1 METPQYN
8 YKKLP
13 DEIVISGFS
22 GRLPESS
29 NIQEFKENL
38 FNGVDMV
45 NDDPRR
51 WPNGL
56 YDLPTRIGKMKDEDM
71 ENFDQQYFGVHQKQA
86 ECMDPQLRM
95 LLEATHEAIIDAG
108 FNPQELR
115 GSDTGV
121 YIGVSNSETER
132 YWLANPDRV
141 NGYGVTGCAR
151 AMFAN
156 RLSFTFDFKGPS
168 FAIDTACSSS
178 LYALSQAFSD
188 LKAGHCDSAI
198 VAGAALILEPTM
210 SLQFNRLGML
220 GAVGKCKSFDESGDG
235 YVRSEGCVVVFLQK
249 ESQARRIYASILN
262 VRTNTDGF
270 KEEGITF
277 PIGNMQTKL
286 MRETYNE
293 IGLHPNDVVY
303 VEAHG
308 TGTKVGDTQEVNSIT
323 DFFCKNRKTPLL
335 IGAVKSNM
343 GHAEP
348 VSGVCSIA
356 KALLAMETGIIPGNL
371 HYKSPNPNLQGIID
385 GRLKVVD
392 RNTPW
397 NGGIIGLNS
406 FGFGGANAHVI
417 LKSNQKRKST
427 NPSDTIPRLAILSGR
442 TSNAV
447 DLLLNEIDKNKT
459 DDEFIGLVN
468 KIHSK
473 NIPLHYSRGYAVVGG
488 DVTTVREVNELV
500 DDKRPVWYI
509 YSGIGSQWASMAKD
523 LMHLEVFRSSINRC
537 ADALRP
543 EGFDLFKVLM
553 KSDESAFDDILNS
566 VVSIAAVQVALTDI
580 LTHLEITPNGIIGH
594 STGELGCAYADG
606 CFTLEQTVLAA
617 YWRGRSILEANLNKG
632 MMAAIGLTW
641 EGTKARVPVDI
652 VAACHNSNDSVTISG
667 PPDSIIKFV
676 EELKKSGV
684 FAKEV
689 NSSGYAFHSK
699 YIADAGPKL
708 LKSLER
714 IISNPRTRTSRW
726 ISTSIPEDKWNTP
739 IAQQSSSTYHVN
751 NMLSPVLFHEGVQ
764 HIPKNA
770 ICIEIA
776 PTGLL
781 QAILK
786 RSLDSKAVKLSLI
799 KRGHENN
806 LAFFLQNIGKLYT
819 TGAQPQVSKLYAPL
833 SYPVGRGTPM
843 LNSKIGWDHSQRFM
857 VPKFGTD
864 STLGET
870 IVEVNLTKDEDTYL
884 AGHAID
890 GRILFPATG
899 YMTLAWRTFPKIK
912 NSMFEQTSVVFEDVV
927 FHRATILP
935 KDGSIKLAIK
945 FFDGTNRFEI
955 CEGGSL
961 AVSGKICVP
970 EDEFEELPLEPL
982 EQDKSGLKLKLN
994 DVYKELRLRG
1004 YDYSGKF
1011 RGISESDSKFI
1022 AGKLQWQNNWVT
1034 FIDTMLQFC
1043 IMGKN
1048 DREIYL
1054 PTRIERAVFNPSIH
1068 LEMVEHFKQNK
1079 VDVPVYM
1086 YKDLNVVKSGGVE
1099 LRGLKASLAPRRPGT
1114 QSPILEH
1121 YRYIPLDNT
1130 NQDLANN
1137 DERARLHAISVAT
1150 HLVVENS
1157 GGALKIKWA
1166 DVIENKIAENGLA
1179 RTIQS
1184 IIESEPRLVNDV
1196 VFVTNRSTAVGKSG
1210 IRVVSEDPS
1219 TGPVESNCHL
1229 VIAYDVVPR
1238 SNAKTVIDNLKSSI
1252 REGGFILLEEN
1263 VVGYDEATANKL
1275 FNSLNLAI
1283 ISVQR
1288 ANNKYFIL
1296 LRPIVDFASRNK
1308 TVVKITEKN
1317 YSYLGQLQ
1325 TALANAERDN
1335 TYVYIVGHGEE
1346 LLGAVGFMNCLKYE
1360 NGGKFARLIFVQ
1372 DAKVEQFSFTS
1383 KMYANQLS
1391 KDLIIN
1397 VYKNGGWGTFRHL
1410 KLDEVSNIP
1419 VKHAYVNALT
1429 KGDLSSLS
1437 WIESPLTQQM
1447 IDPLDKKNELC
1458 SVYYAPINFRDVML
1472 STGRLAADALPGDLP
1487 TQDCV
1492 LGMEFAGRDSNGK
1505 RIMAMVQAK
1514 ALATTCVAQR
1524 NMMWEI
1530 PDNWSMEEASTV
1542 PCVYSTVYYA
1552 LVVRG
1557 QMKKGESILIHA
1569 GSGGV
1574 GQAAINVALH
1584 HGLIVYTT
1592 VGSKKKREF
1601 LKKTFPQLT
1610 DAHIGNS
1617 RDTSFEQF
1625 IMRAT
1630 KGKGVDLVLNSLA
1643 DDMLQASIR
1652 CLGLDGRF
1660 LEIGKVDMHNNSPLG
1675 MSVFLKNTSF
1685 HGILLDRIMASDD
1698 KEKELVVTLVAEG
1711 IKNGAVRPLPTTI
1724 FNENQVEQA
1733 FRFMASGRHIGKVV
1747 VKVRDEESREVKKPT
1762 SKLIAAIPRT
1772 YFYSDKTYV
1781 IVGGLGGFGLELVNW
1796 MIARGASKI
1805 VLTSRIGVKTGY
1817 QSLMIRRWIEKG
1829 VNVLVDTN
1837 DVTTLAGAQ
1846 NLLNVA
1852 NKLGQVGGIFN
1863 LAAVLRDNILEN
1875 QTEKDF
1881 QTVCAPK
1888 VNGTKYLDTASRDLC
1903 PVLDYFVC
1911 FSSVSCGRG
1920 NIGQTNYGLANSA
1933 MERIMENRQAFGLP
1947 GTSIQWGAIGDTGL
1961 VVESL
1966 GDNDTIVVGG
1976 TLLQRMVS
1984 CLHTMDIFMQQPHPV
1999 LASMVVAEK
2008 RKAESSGVSLVS
2020 CVASILGLKDL
2031 KNVPGQASLADLGMD
2046 SLISAEIKQTLE
2058 RSYDIVMSTEEIR
2071 LLSFGS
2077 LKALESRASNDAPV
2091 SMSSAE
2097 TSSTQ
2102 TTAFDD
2108 GIQIVFTDELM
2119 PTEVLVKL
2127 KTQATAESNASPFFA
2142 VHAIEGSVTALEPLA
2157 AKLTVPVYGLQCTKD
2172 APLTSLSDL
2181 AAFYV
2186 KQMKTVQ
2193 KTGPYVIIG
2202 YSFGAAVAFE
2212 MVVLLEKFGEK
2223 ATLFMIDGSPK
2234 YTKWYMETHRKRIEG
2249 TTELQFQSYMLAYFG
2264 FIVAKLDIIQTTKAL
2279 DSLASFDMKLKR
2291 ISELICPKTKFSSE
2305 TIQLAADALI
2315 KKLVIAHVYE
2325 PDHKIST
2332 TNVILFKST
2341 ENDVQLTADYG
2352 LSEIVTSKINIISIK
2367 GNHRTILTG
2376 ESLDKIAS
2384 ILKAYI
2390 R

>member
-1 METPQYN
+1 MPALGEHTEIPMDMENPQYN

-71 ENFDQQYFGVHQKQA
+71 ESFDQQYFGVHQKQA
-86 ECMDPQLRM
+86 ECMDPQIRM
-95 LLEATHEAIIDAG
+95 LLELTHEAIIDAG
-108 FNPQELR
+108 VNPNELR
-115 GSDTGV
+115 GSRTGV
-121 YIGVSNSETER
+121 YVGVQSAEVEQ
-132 YWLANPDRV
+132 YWCGNPDPA

-151 AMFAN
+151 AMCAN
-156 RLSFTFDFKGPS
+156 RISYSFDFKGPS
-168 FAIDTACSSS
+168 CAIDTACSSS
-178 LYALSQAFSD
+178 FYALSLAFSH
-188 LKAGHCDSAI
+188 LKSGECDSAI
-198 VAGAALILEPTM
+198 VAGTGLILRPTM
-210 SLQFNRLGML
+210 SLQFKHLGML
-220 GAVGKCKSFDESGDG
+220 GADGKCKSFDESGAG
-235 YVRSEGCVVVFLQK
+235 YVRSDGCVVIFLQK

-277 PIGNMQTKL
+277 PIGNMQTRL

-335 IGAVKSNM
+335 MGAVKSNM
-343 GHAEP
+343 GHAESA
-348 VSGVCSIA
+348 SGVCSIA
-356 KALLAMETGIIPGNL
+356 KVLLAMETGIIPGNL
-371 HYKSPNPNLQGIID
+371 HYKSPNPDLQGIID

-392 RNTPW
+392 RNTAW
-397 NGGIIGLNS
+397 SGGIAALNS
-406 FGFGGANAHVI
+406 FGFGGTNGHLI
-417 LKSNQKRKST
+417 LRSNTKRKVLT
-427 NPSDTIPRLAILSGR
+427 PRNTIPRLAVLSGR
-442 TSNAV
+442 TSDAV
-447 DLLLNEIDKNKT
+447 DLLLDEIEKNKT

-473 NIPLHYSRGYAVVGG
+473 NIPLHYSRGYAVV
-488 DVTTVREVNELV
+488 DCDITTVREVNELV

-509 YSGIGSQWASMAKD
+509 YSGLGSQWSGMAKD
-523 LMHLEVFRSSINRC
+523 LMHLEVFRNSINRC

-543 EGFDLFKVLM
+543 EGFDLVKVLM
-553 KSDESAFDDILNS
+553 ESDESAFDDILNS
-566 VVSIAAVQVALTDI
+566 FVSIAAIQVALTDV

-606 CFTLEQTVLAA
+606 CFTPEQTVLAA
-617 YWRGRSILEANLNKG
+617 YWRGRSILETNLKKG
-632 MMAAIGLTW
+632 MMASIGLTW
-641 EGTKARVPVDI
+641 EETKARAPADI
-652 VAACHNSNDSVTISG
+652 VAACHNSTSNVTISG
-667 PPDSIIKFV
+667 SPESIIKFLD
-676 EELKKSGV
+676 ELKKDGV

-699 YIADAGPKL
+699 YIADAGPKMN
-708 LKSLER
+708 KSLKR
-714 IISNPRTRTSRW
+714 IIPNPKPRSSRW
-726 ISTSIPEDKWNTP
+726 ISTSLREEDWTSAM
-739 IAQQSSSTYHVN
+739 AQKSSSDYHVN
-751 NMLSPVLFHEGVQ
+751 NFLSPVLFHEALQ
-764 HIPKNA
+764 KIPKNA

-781 QAILK
+781 QAILR
-786 RSLDSKAVKLSLI
+786 RSLDSETIKLSLI
-799 KRGHENN
+799 KSGHENN
-806 LAFFLQNIGKLYT
+806 LCFFLQNIGKLYAA
-819 TGAQPQVSKLYAPL
+819 GAQPQVLKLYAPL
-833 SYPVGRGTPM
+833 SYPVGRGTAM
-843 LNSKIGWDHSQRFM
+843 LNSTVGWDHSQRFI
-857 VPKFGTD
+857 VPKLGNLT
-864 STLGET
+864 SGET
-870 IVEVNLTKDEDTYL
+870 IIEVNLSKDEDTYL

-899 YMTLAWRTFPKIK
+899 YMTLAWRTFAKIK
-912 NSMFEQTSVVFEDVV
+912 NSMFEQTPVVFEDVV
-927 FHRATILP
+927 FHRATILR
-935 KDGSIKLAIK
+935 KDGSVKLGIK

-961 AVSGKICVP
+961 AVSGKIYVP
-970 EDEFEELPLEPL
+970 EDIESEELPLEPL
-982 EQDKSGLKLKLN
+982 EQDKSGLTLKLN
-994 DVYKELRLRG
+994 DVYKELHIRG
-1004 YDYSGKF
+1004 YDYSGEF
-1011 RGISESDSKFI
+1011 CGIKESNSK
-1022 AGKLQWQNNWVT
+1022 ATTGKLQWQNNWVT
-1034 FIDTMLQFC
+1034 FIDTMLQFI

-1054 PTRIERAVFNPSIH
+1054 PTRIERAVFNPSKH

-1079 VDVPVYM
+1079 ADVPVYM

-1114 QSPILEH
+1114 QSPILEQ
-1121 YRYIPLDNT
+1121 YMYVPFQNA
-1130 NQDLANN
+1130 NEDLSKNA
-1137 DERARLHAISVAT
+1137 ERARFHAISVSTRVAA
-1150 HLVVENS
+1150 ENS
-1157 GGALKIKWA
+1157 GGALRIKVA
-1166 DVIENKIAENGLA
+1166 EVIENKTAENSLSQ
-1179 RTIQS
+1179 TIQT
-1184 IIESEPRLVNDV
+1184 IMQSEPRFSSEVII
-1196 VFVTNRSTAVGKSG
+1196 VTNQPTEPYIQAVGESG
-1210 IRVVSEDPS
+1210 IRVVFKDPS

-1288 ANNKYFIL
+1288 ANDKYFIL
-1296 LRPIVDFASRNK
+1296 LRPIVDLATRNK
-1308 TVVKITEKN
+1308 TVIKITEKN

-1410 KLDEVSNIP
+1410 KLDEVSKVP
-1419 VKHAYVNALT
+1419 VEHAYVNALI

-1437 WIESPLTQQM
+1437 WIESPLTHQM

-1584 HGLIVYTT
+1584 HGLTVYTT
-1592 VGSKKKREF
+1592 VGSKEKREF
-1601 LKKTFPQLT
+1601 LKKTFPQLS

-1643 DDMLQASIR
+1643 DNMLQASIR

-1733 FRFMASGRHIGKVV
+1733 FRFMASGKHIGKVV
-1747 VKVRDEESREVKKPT
+1747 VKVRDEESREVQKPT

-1781 IVGGLGGFGLELVNW
+1781 IVGGLGGIGLELVNW
-1796 MIARGASKI
+1796 MIARGASKF
-1805 VLTSRIGVKTGY
+1805 VVTSRSGVKSGY
-1817 QSLMIRRWIEKG
+1817 QSLMIRRWTEKG

-1846 NLLNVA
+1846 NLLNA
-1852 NKLGQVGGIFN
+1852 ATKLGQIGGIFN
-1863 LAAVLRDNILEN
+1863 LAGILRVNLFEK
-1875 QTEKDF
+1875 QTEDDF
-1881 QTVCAPK
+1881 KAVGMPK
-1888 VNGTKYLDTASRDLC
+1888 VNGTKCLDAVSRKLC
-1903 PVLDYFVC
+1903 PKLDYFVC
-1911 FSSVSCGRG
+1911 FSTISSGRG
-1920 NIGQTNYGLANSA
+1920 IDGQTNYGLANSG
-1933 MERIMENRQAFGLP
+1933 MDRICESRQMAGLP
-1947 GTSIQWGAIGDTGL
+1947 GKAIQWGAVGDTGMFIQNT
-1961 VVESL
+1961 
-1966 GDNDTIVVGG
+1966 GDNDAVIIGTIP
-1976 TLLQRMVS
+1976 QRMVS
-1984 CLHTMDIFMQQPHPV
+1984 VLKTLDIFMRQPHAV
-1999 LASMVVAEK
+1999 LS
-2008 RKAESSGVSLVS
+2008 SLVIS
-2020 CVASILGLKDL
+2020 GKNKNESGNLSLVDCVANILEIKDL
-2031 KNVPGQASLADLGMD
+2031 KSVSDQTTFSTLGMD
-2046 SLISAEIKQTLE
+2046 SLISAEIRQALE
-2058 RSYDIVMSTEEIR
+2058 RDYNIT
-2071 LLSFGS
+2071 LN
-2077 LKALESRASNDAPV
+2077 AA
-2091 SMSSAE
+2091 
-2097 TSSTQ
+2097 
-2102 TTAFDD
+2102 
-2108 GIQIVFTDELM
+2108 
-2119 PTEVLVKL
+2119 EVLQLTFGKL
-2127 KTQATAESNASPFFA
+2127 K
-2142 VHAIEGSVTALEPLA
+2142 
-2157 AKLTVPVYGLQCTKD
+2157 
-2172 APLTSLSDL
+2172 
-2181 AAFYV
+2181 
-2186 KQMKTVQ
+2186 
-2193 KTGPYVIIG
+2193 
-2202 YSFGAAVAFE
+2202 E
-2212 MVVLLEKFGEK
+2212 M
-2223 ATLFMIDGSPK
+2223 A
-2234 YTKWYMETHRKRIEG
+2234 
-2249 TTELQFQSYMLAYFG
+2249 
-2264 FIVAKLDIIQTTKAL
+2264 
-2279 DSLASFDMKLKR
+2279 
-2291 ISELICPKTKFSSE
+2291 
-2305 TIQLAADALI
+2305 
-2315 KKLVIAHVYE
+2315 
-2325 PDHKIST
+2325 DHK
-2332 TNVILFKST
+2332 
-2341 ENDVQLTADYG
+2341 
-2352 LSEIVTSKINIISIK
+2352 
-2367 GNHRTILTG
+2367 
-2376 ESLDKIAS
+2376 
-2384 ILKAYI
+2384 
-2390 R
+2390 